1 MHNAMC
7 KTKNGVPSVKSVS
20 VMAGGGAAV
29 GTEPC
34 REDSQAVPPQEKDR
48 CQWERDGVPAPLFFG
63 QTDLKGKKNK
73 RACISPSGEN
83 HEKWRIHRWTLYLLC
98 IFVYNYAYLINK
110 RG

>member
-1 MHNAMC
+1 MARKGKNRGQGKTGMHNAMC

-48 CQWERDGVPAPLFFG
+48 CQWERDGVPAPLFLVKP
-63 QTDLKGKKNK
+63 T
-73 RACISPSGEN
+73 
-83 HEKWRIHRWTLYLLC
+83 
-98 IFVYNYAYLINK
+98 
-110 RG
+110 